1 MVCLDYFVGTPAMAA
16 LTGAVLTLTYFLL
29 TSFSTT
35 LPPALLSSIVVG
47 YFIFISMG
55 GKLLCK
61 STVARE
67 EQKEIVVRPVQ
78 GPQPSMEKAAVE
90 NPQRLVTRV

>member
-1 MVCLDYFVGTPAMAA
+1 MVCLDYFVRTPAMAA
-16 LTGAVLTLTYFLL
+16 LTGAVLTLIYFLL

-55 GKLLCK
+55 GKLLCGPHAE
-61 STVARE
+61 T
-67 EQKEIVVRPVQ
+67 KEPDVVVRQVQ
-78 GPQPSMEKAAVE
+78 PPQPSMEKAAVE
-90 NPQRLVTRV
+90 NAQRLETRL